1 MKFRKSMTGV
11 QTTELTGFLGSGAEI
26 NGELRFA
33 AVLRIDGLV
42 RGSVASEGE
51 LVVGETGV
59 VEATIEVGNAS
70 IAGRVVGMICAKHR
84 VEIHPTGKVI
94 GDIITPSLTIH
105 EGAVFEGTCHM
116 QGDHLPKAVGDAL
129 EYSDTPRAAAAGAH
143 TTD

>member
-1 MKFRKSMTGV
+1 MRFRKTMTGV
-11 QTTELTGFLGSGAEI
+11 ETTELTGFLGNGAEI
-26 NGELRFA
+26 NGDLRFS

-42 RGSVASEGE
+42 RGSVGSEGE

-59 VEATIEVGNAS
+59 IEATVEVGTAS

-94 GDIITPSLTIH
+94 GDIITPSLTIQ

-116 QGDHLPKAVGDAL
+116 QGDHLAKEADDAL
-129 EYSDTPRAAAAGAH
+129 KYVEVSNAASARTH
-143 TTD
+143 N